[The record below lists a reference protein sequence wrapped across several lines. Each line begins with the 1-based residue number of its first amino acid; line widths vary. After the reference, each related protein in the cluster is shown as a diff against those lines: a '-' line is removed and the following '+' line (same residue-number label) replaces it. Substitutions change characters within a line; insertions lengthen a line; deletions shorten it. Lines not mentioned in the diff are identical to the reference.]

1 MVPFRVFAPFAFGYF
16 LSYLFRAVNAVAGP
30 GIAADLGIE
39 PAALGLLTSVYF
51 LTFAAVQLPLGV
63 LLDRYAANRVEAIL
77 LVIAAAGAALF
88 AIGDDLVTVT
98 LGRAIIGLGVSSC
111 LMAAFKAYSTMV
123 TPERLPFV
131 NGLHLAVGGLGL
143 LAGGLPSD
151 LAVDVFGWRGLFW
164 GLAVLALVEALLL
177 WLFAA
182 TPAPVTQGTS
192 LAAQVRDVG
201 RILVAR
207 PFLRIAPA
215 CTAAQMAALALQTL
229 WAGPWL
235 RDVAGYS
242 PRVAATVLSAMAV
255 ATTVG
260 FLSSGWVAAVLLRR
274 GVPVAATCAGG
285 MGLILVALVLVVVLP
300 PTMAVAAW
308 VAFAFLTPMS
318 MLAYPVLT
326 AAYPIALSGR
336 VNTALNFVVFV
347 AAFFAQWAYGVMIE
361 ATSPTVGASG
371 AHSIGIAA
379 FSVLLA
385 GALVWFLAAGRS
397 PGAAR

>member
-1 MVPFRVFAPFAFGYF
+1 MV
-16 LSYLFRAVNAVAGP
+16 S
-30 GIAADLGIE
+30 
-39 PAALGLLTSVYF
+39 
-51 LTFAAVQLPLGV
+51 
-63 LLDRYAANRVEAIL
+63 
-77 LVIAAAGAALF
+77 
-88 AIGDDLVTVT
+88 
-98 LGRAIIGLGVSSC
+98 
-111 LMAAFKAYSTMV
+111 
-123 TPERLPFV
+123 PERLPFV

-143 LAGGLPSD
+143 LAGGLPSE

-164 GLAVLALVEALLL
+164 GLAVLALVEAVLL

-182 TPAPVTQGTS
+182 TPAPLAQGTS

-215 CTAAQMAALALQTL
+215 CTAAQMAALALQSL

-235 RDVAGYS
+235 RDVAGFS
-242 PRVAATVLSAMAV
+242 PRFAATILSVMAV

-260 FLSSGWVAAVLLRR
+260 FLTSGWIAAALLRR
-274 GVPVAATCAGG
+274 GVGVAITCAVG

-300 PTMAVAAW
+300 PAAAVSAW
-308 VAFAFLTPMS
+308 VVFAFLTPMS

-326 AAYPIALSGR
+326 AAYPLALSGR

-347 AAFFAQWAYGVMIE
+347 AAFFAQWAYGVLIE
-361 ATSPTVGASG
+361 AAGPAVGMGG
-371 AHSIGIAA
+371 AHAIGISI

-385 GALVWFLAAGRS
+385 AALVWFLASGRN
-397 PGAAR
+397 PDAPR